1 MVTREQKAIGKWL
14 LAKASAENYTIDPHT
29 HIALLVEAGEQMAA
43 LLTPEG
49 AAALASPE
57 TLPPVAVGD
66 VVEWEWKS
74 GRERVF
80 QRIHTEI
87 GAETWNTKLRDKLLG
102 HYRPLWR
109 RGKE

>member
-1 MVTREQKAIGKWL
+1 MPTKDQLRSIEW
-14 LAKASAENYTIDPHT
+14 
-29 HIALLVEAGEQMAA
+29 ALLDARDRPNNCPVCYMHRDSHGVHTSDCW
-43 LLTPEG
+43 L
-49 AAALASPE
+49 AAALATPD

-66 VVEWEWKS
+66 VIEWKS

-102 HYRPLWR
+102 HYRPLWQ